1 MRTYGSSSHEEN
13 VEEYPVYKQ
22 NQFELRKGDVKNVVS
37 NVISSSLKDDDKDT
51 LLRELVDEINS
62 VRFLTLKYKKLYI

>member
-13 VEEYPVYKQ
+13 VEEYPIYKQ
-22 NQFELRKGDVKNVVS
+22 KQFDSRKEDLKNVVS
-37 NVISSSLKDDDKDT
+37 NVVSSSLKDEDKET

-62 VRFLTLKYKKLYI
+62 VIYKNK

>member
-13 VEEYPVYKQ
+13 VEEYPIYKQ
-22 NQFELRKGDVKNVVS
+22 NQFDSKKADVKNVVS
-37 NVISSSLKDDDKDT
+37 NVISSSLKDEDKDT

-62 VRFLTLKYKKLYI
+62 VRFLTLKYRKQ

>member
-13 VEEYPVYKQ
+13 VEEYPIYKQ
-22 NQFELRKGDVKNVVS
+22 KQFDSRKEDVKNVVS
-37 NVISSSLKDDDKDT
+37 NVVNSSLKDEDKET

-62 VRFLTLKYKKLYI
+62 VIYKNK

>member
-22 NQFELRKGDVKNVVS
+22 NQFESRKGDVKNVVS
-37 NVISSSLKDDDKDT
+37 NVIGSSLKDEDKDT

-62 VRFLTLKYKKLYI
+62 VRFLTLKYRKQ

>member
-13 VEEYPVYKQ
+13 VEEYPIYKQ
-22 NQFELRKGDVKNVVS
+22 NQFDSRKSEVKQVVS
-37 NVISSSLKDDDKDT
+37 NVISSSLKDEDKET

-62 VRFLTLKYKKLYI
+62 VIYKNK